1 MHVIP
6 GEIRTNYLRGLCS
19 CIGPDKTKDKI
30 CLLSNLHVH
39 SVIDWMAV
47 DLPRKVLPTTH
58 ELLDTVSSES
68 LVVSDLLLEF

>member
-1 MHVIP
+1 MPAIKLACP
-6 GEIRTNYLRGLCS
+6 I
-19 CIGPDKTKDKI
+19 
-30 CLLSNLHVH
+30 VH

-58 ELLDTVSSES
+58 ELLNTVSSES